1 MSAAEMQAIEAL
13 TFNWTSALD
22 DVWRPSPYHVEGLH
36 AEAAGLIRKGIEAAA
51 GATERAN
58 PLSLPLLGERG
69 VGKTHLLGWARVQV
83 QAAGGY
89 FFLLGDLTRKT
100 FWDEARTAIVQQ
112 LQPLRDGSRDQLGR
126 LLADLAAY
134 AGVEKP
140 VRAAVTGAVPP
151 TPADVTA
158 FIAALR
164 GVSTELAPPCLDTA
178 RALVLLASPEP
189 EHSDLGY
196 YYLDAG
202 DVDSAE
208 LRPWGIRTK
217 PKKARFVI
225 NQVSQLLAL
234 SGPAVVAVDQID
246 ALIDEVNKGA
256 DSRVVAE
263 VATGLMDLRDTTHRT
278 FTIISCL
285 PESWDYIRSHAVD
298 AVQDRFSRP
307 CQMQNI
313 PTADIGRLMIEKR
326 FAADYARVGFEPLY
340 STWPIL
346 PGAFADAVDYTARAL
361 LKRIDAH
368 VSECLRTGRVAELDR
383 LSSDR
388 IESAAG
394 TEPTAQG
401 SAAQGPSAT
410 GEPLASDRQSA
421 PDGEPS
427 ADQDFAALDAR
438 FREFWDSADVSA
450 ALVPGTEDAL
460 VPELLD
466 AGLEAWIRERGEAD
480 DRAFFRERQPR
491 KNPALH
497 AEMRMIIDDRTER
510 QRRWAFRAIS
520 AENALAFL
528 SRLRNAVKTVG
539 LDSDTA
545 NRQLF
550 VVRSTPWPNGKRT
563 QEERADFLARGGVT
577 VPATVADLKTFAAL
591 RTLLAERHPVLNA
604 WLASRQP
611 AHRTDLLAQVLG
623 DLAQPASQTQSAPE
637 AQPIEPAP
645 RGSGEEAPAAT
656 TGEAGP
662 GRSQHQAEGTF
673 RIGATLPAG
682 NPVSLDLKVL
692 RRHAVLFAG
701 SGSGKTV
708 LLRRI
713 IEECALQGVSTIVLD
728 PNNDLARLGDAW
740 PESPPYWADGDR
752 ERAREYLDNT
762 DVVLWTPRRQSG
774 RPLTFRPLPEFA
786 AVIDDP
792 DDFDAAI
799 DAAVGAIAPRLI
811 VGKGPQ
817 KASEETAVLR
827 EALRYY
833 AKAGGSDFDGFVAL
847 LAELPESVSSMR
859 KAVPTA
865 SDLADRLQAARIN
878 DPLFAGE
885 GDPVDP
891 GLLLTPPPG
900 KRARVS
906 VVSLI
911 GLPELSQRQSFVNQ
925 LEMALFSWIKK
936 HPARDRPLSGLL
948 VMDEAQD
955 LAPSGH
961 VTPSSE
967 STIRLVS
974 QARKYGLG
982 LLFATQAPKG
992 IHNRITGNA
1001 TTQFYGLLNSPAHI
1015 DAARDVARAKGG
1027 NVPDIGRLSPGQ
1039 FYVAT
1044 NGTSFVK
1051 TATRLCLTHH
1061 PDGPLTEEEVITRA
1075 RR

>member
-1 MSAAEMQAIEAL
+1 MSAAEMQALEAL

-36 AEAAGLIRKGIEAAA
+36 AEAAGLIRRGIDAAA

-58 PLSLPLLGERG
+58 PLGLPLLGQRG

-100 FWDEARTAIVQQ
+100 FWDEARTAVVQQ

-126 LLADLAAY
+126 LLSDLADH
-134 AGVEKP
+134 AGVDKP

-164 GVSTELAPPCLDTA
+164 GLSTELAPPCLDTA

-196 YYLDAG
+196 YYLEAG
-202 DVDSAE
+202 DIDSTE

-246 ALIDEVNKGA
+246 ALIDEVNKGTDA
-256 DSRVVAE
+256 RVVAE
-263 VATGLMDLRDTTHRT
+263 VGTGLMDLRDTTHRT

-285 PESWDYIRSHAVD
+285 PESWDYVRSHAVD
-298 AVQDRFSRP
+298 SVQDRFSRP

-326 FAADYARVGFEPLY
+326 FAADYARVGFEPPY

-346 PGAFADAVDYTARAL
+346 PGAFTDAVDYTARAL

-368 VSECLRTGRVAELDR
+368 VSECLRAGRVVELDR

-388 IESAAG
+388 IEPAAG
-394 TEPTAQG
+394 TEL
-401 SAAQGPSAT
+401 AAQGPLAA
-410 GEPLASDRQSA
+410 GQPLAADQPSA
-421 PDGEPS
+421 PGGEPS
-427 ADQDFAALDAR
+427 ADQDFAALDAS
-438 FREFWDSADVSA
+438 FRELWDSADVSA

-460 VPELLD
+460 MPELLD
-466 AGLEAWIRERGEAD
+466 AGLEAWIRERGDAD
-480 DRAFFRERQPR
+480 DRAFIRERQPR

-497 AEMRMIIDDRTER
+497 AELRMIIDDRTER

-539 LDSDTA
+539 LDPDTA

-550 VVRSTPWPNGKRT
+550 VVRSTPWPNGKKT
-563 QEERADFLARGGVT
+563 QEERADFLTRGGVT
-577 VPATVADLKTFAAL
+577 VPATVADLKTLAAL
-591 RTLLAERHPVLNA
+591 RVLLAGRRPALND
-604 WLASRQP
+604 WLAKRRP
-611 AHRTDLLAQVLG
+611 AHGTELLAAALG
-623 DLAQPASQTQSAPE
+623 DVAPPGPSAAARSEVPKTRD
-637 AQPIEPAP
+637 PL
-645 RGSGEEAPAAT
+645 EAPYL
-656 TGEAGP
+656 AGP
-662 GRSQHQAEGTF
+662 ADSPAMPSPGSFCIGTSMK
-673 RIGATLPAG
+673 GQS
-682 NPVSLDLKVL
+682 PVCLDLEVL

-713 IEECALQGVSTIVLD
+713 IEECALQGVSSIVLD
-728 PNNDLARLGDAW
+728 PNNDLARLGDGW
-740 PESPPYWADGDR
+740 PARPPYWSNGDAERSAD
-752 ERAREYLDNT
+752 YLTNT
-762 DVVLWTPRRQSG
+762 DVVIWTPRRQAG
-774 RPLTFRPLPEFA
+774 RLLTFRPLPEFRD
-786 AVIDDP
+786 VRDDP
-792 DDFDAAI
+792 DELAAAI
-799 DAAVGAIAPRLI
+799 DGAVGAMAPRLI
-811 VGKGPQ
+811 AGKGPI
-817 KASEETAVLR
+817 KAEEEKAVLR
-827 EALRYY
+827 EALGYF
-833 AKAGGSDFDGFVAL
+833 AEAGGSEFDGFLAL
-847 LAELPESVSSMR
+847 LSELPEGACSLR
-859 KAVPTA
+859 NARATA
-865 SDLADRLQAARIN
+865 ADLAHRLRVARIN

-885 GDPVDP
+885 GEPADP
-891 GLLLTPPPG
+891 GMLLTPPPG

-906 VVSLI
+906 VISLI
-911 GLPELSQRQSFVNQ
+911 GLPEAEQRQAFVNQ
-925 LEMALFSWIKK
+925 LQMALFSWIKK
-936 HPARDRPLSGLL
+936 HPAADRPLGGLL
-948 VMDEAQD
+948 VMDEAQE
-955 LAPSGH
+955 LAPSDKA
-961 VTPSSE
+961 TACLA
-967 STIRLVS
+967 STIQLAS

-982 LLFATQAPKG
+982 LLFATQAPKSL
-992 IHNRITGNA
+992 HNRIPGNA
-1001 TTQFYGLLNSPAHI
+1001 TTQFYGLLSSPVQI
-1015 DAARDVARAKGG
+1015 DAARDLAHAKGG
-1027 NVPDIGRLSPGQ
+1027 DVPDIGRLPAGQ

-1044 NGTSFVK
+1044 EGTGFVK
-1051 TATRLCLTHH
+1051 TATPMCLTYH
-1061 PDGPLTEEEVITRA
+1061 PRSALTEEEVIARTR
-1075 RR
+1075 RLLS